1 MASATILVVDDD
13 PDFVEIMRT
22 ILVSRGYRVIT
33 AANGAQALRQ
43 VAEAQPDLMIL
54 DINMPELNGLDFL
67 KEFGKTPKAG
77 KVPIIMLSTH
87 TEKEIQ
93 DQAMSLGARAFLT
106 KPFQKPELQALV
118 TGLTGQSL

>member
-1 MASATILVVDDD
+1 MNILVVDDS
-13 PDFVEIMRT
+13 VTMRKIVVLALGNTVSVIEAENGKAALEIT
-22 ILVSRGYRVIT
+22 SRE
-33 AANGAQALRQ
+33 Q
-43 VAEAQPDLMIL
+43 VDLMIL

-67 KEFGKTPKAG
+67 KEYGKTPKAG